1 MKGPSY
7 FSESLG
13 TGVNLNVQLL
23 VNTQNLRT
31 HMCLDGMPN
40 FFFKRFLMSTTR
52 LFLQG
57 TGRCLGA

>member
-7 FSESLG
+7 VSESLG

-31 HMCLDGMPN
+31 HMCLEGMPD
-40 FFFKRFLMSTTR
+40 FVSLKGF
-52 LFLQG
+52 
-57 TGRCLGA
+57 

>member
-13 TGVNLNVQLL
+13 TGVNLNLQLL

-31 HMCLDGMPN
+31 HMCLEGMPY
-40 FFFKRFLMSTTR
+40 FVALKGF
-52 LFLQG
+52 
-57 TGRCLGA
+57 